1 MLIVPRVYEQTAQGE
16 REFDIFSRLLRDRIV
31 LISNVLDDDL
41 ANLVVA
47 QLLFL
52 EAEEPEKDIYLYINS
67 PGGVVT
73 SAMAVYDTMN
83 FIRPDVST
91 ICTGVA
97 GAAAALL
104 LAAGARG
111 KRLLLPNARIM
122 LHQVYGQAEGPAI
135 DVQIAAKEVE
145 RLRQSVNSLL
155 AKHTGKL
162 ISTIGRDTERD
173 FYLDAAQ
180 ALEYGLADRL
190 IESHQAGK

>member
-155 AKHTGKL
+155 AKHTGKP

-180 ALEYGLADRL
+180 ALDYGLADRL